1 MFNFKIKY
9 YHIRKY
15 ESSLIFKDIFNVTM
29 TERGTDTKGMQKPLM
44 HS

>member
-15 ESSLIFKDIFNVTM
+15 ESSLIFKEIFIVTM
-29 TERGTDTKGMQKPLM
+29 ESGTDTKGMQKPLM